1 MFFNNNNNCCCQ
13 NNNWQQ
19 EGSCCEMDRQCGC
32 GCGPIVE
39 QPIERCVERDICHK
53 VEHICPIHTH
63 VVNKHVYNHTYTP
76 RYTCSEENQIIN
88 NDCGKCSG
96 FMN

>member
-1 MFFNNNNNCCCQ
+1 MFNQNCCNRNMNMFGRNCCQ
-13 NNNWQQ
+13 
-19 EGSCCEMDRQCGC
+19 RQMSEQV
-32 GCGPIVE
+32 VE
-39 QPIERCVERDICHK
+39 PVINKCVEKMYYHE
-53 VEHICPIHTH
+53 VPHICPIHTH